1 MIYLY
6 GYICYLKT
14 VDRIWELSLFSCY
27 LNYIIFSLF
36 VSFKTY
42 NLGKKS
48 TNLSCCFKKVKQ
60 LICFAKLIVH

>member
-42 NLGKKS
+42 NLGK
-48 TNLSCCFKKVKQ
+48 NQQIYLVVLKK
-60 LICFAKLIVH
+60 LNS